1 MGKIEYF
8 IVEFYGGKTTFY
20 PGEALNGTLRVKVNK
35 ELKLRGIR
43 LEFHGKAHI
52 HWSETTGSGEHRR
65 TRHYSNSET
74 YINTMATLFGKGKFG
89 ISSCVCCY
97 QVHLIYFIFSSLF
110 SDVNN
115 GFETDCCCSVAC
127 FSWYLGYFRKS
138 TSLPSSSIYYSGTFL
153 NEQLSLA
160 VFLGC
165 MNELKLNFIFYCHL
179 RCGSLAVFLC
189 ISSLLT
195 FSYF

>member
-115 GFETDCCCSVAC
+115 GFETDCCCSGAC
-127 FSWYLGYFRKS
+127 FS
-138 TSLPSSSIYYSGTFL
+138 
-153 NEQLSLA
+153 
-160 VFLGC
+160 
-165 MNELKLNFIFYCHL
+165 
-179 RCGSLAVFLC
+179 
-189 ISSLLT
+189 
-195 FSYF
+195 